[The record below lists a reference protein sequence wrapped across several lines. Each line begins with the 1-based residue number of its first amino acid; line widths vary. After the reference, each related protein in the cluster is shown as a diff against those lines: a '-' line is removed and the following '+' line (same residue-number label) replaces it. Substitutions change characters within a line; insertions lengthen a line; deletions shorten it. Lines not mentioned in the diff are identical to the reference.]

1 VSQSATDILEPT
13 VSHVKGAGIDLPG
26 ANPYNLRKCKESHV
40 SEATLTSKGQIT
52 IPADIRKLMSISP
65 QDRLTF
71 TPMPDGTVVMRA
83 KTKSIKDLK
92 GMLKPPQGVS
102 VSISDMRLGRD

>member
-1 VSQSATDILEPT
+1 M
-13 VSHVKGAGIDLPG
+13 
-26 ANPYNLRKCKESHV
+26 

-65 QDRLTF
+65 QDRVTF

-92 GMLKPPQGVS
+92 GMLKPPRGVS

>member
-1 VSQSATDILEPT
+1 M
-13 VSHVKGAGIDLPG
+13 
-26 ANPYNLRKCKESHV
+26 

-52 IPADIRKLMSISP
+52 IPADIRRTMAIGP

-83 KTKSIKDLK
+83 KTKSLLHLK
-92 GMLKPPQGVS
+92 GMLKPLPGTSVS
-102 VSISDMRLGRD
+102 VSDMNMDAA